1 MAQLCYGSL
10 IGTGNSLS
18 KVSKLDFS
26 ELNMKKS
33 NYDEKPLWDLP
44 CFEEKLARI
53 LNSRQKRILAS
64 NGTVTAAVLVPLFA
78 KDGRRHVLLTKRSE
92 LVEHHRGE
100 ISFPGGKLDPT
111 DPNLLYCALRETAEE
126 IGLGPE
132 HVRVIGELD
141 DFYTVATNFRV
152 VPFVGT
158 IPHPYE
164 FVPSIREIAGLI
176 SVPLDVF
183 FDPGYRS
190 ETTRIFRGEP
200 VEIISYDWEGHNI
213 WGATARILKH
223 FAELIEEWQL
233 DHEEES
239 KGPCV

>member
-1 MAQLCYGSL
+1 
-10 IGTGNSLS
+10 
-18 KVSKLDFS
+18 
-26 ELNMKKS
+26 MKKS

-111 DPNLLYCALRETAEE
+111 DPNLLCCALRETAEE
-126 IGLGPE
+126 IGLAPE
-132 HVRVIGELD
+132 HVRIIGELD
-141 DFYTVATNFRV
+141 DSYTVATNFRV
-152 VPFVGT
+152 VPFVGA

-164 FVPSIREIAGLI
+164 FVPSIREIAGLDKCTI
-176 SVPLDVF
+176 GRVF
-183 FDPGYRS
+183 RS
-190 ETTRIFRGEP
+190 GVSIGGHMDFQRGAGGN
-200 VEIISYDWEGHNI
+200 YF
-213 WGATARILKH
+213 L
-223 FAELIEEWQL
+223 
-233 DHEEES
+233 
-239 KGPCV
+239 